1 MRIPQIENEVTK
13 DEIGKDVP
21 VLDLLDDFRRDNGEV
36 SGIDL
41 VSNLAMDDL

>member
-13 DEIGKDVP
+13 DDVP

-36 SGIDL
+36 SGMDL
-41 VSNLAMDDL
+41 VSNLAMDDF